1 MTALIIVDV
10 QNDFCPGGALAVP
23 DGDAVVPVIN
33 DLMPRFPLIVATQD
47 WHPADHCSFTP
58 QGGIWP
64 PHCVAGTPGAE
75 LHAELDIRS
84 VGLRVRKATTPD
96 ADAYSG
102 FQGTDLTEQL
112 RARDVDSVAVVGLA
126 TDYCV
131 KATAL
136 DAKAAGLSVT
146 VYPDACRA
154 VDVKPG
160 DGDRALDEMRA
171 AGISIGL
178 NRNV

>member
-1 MTALIIVDV
+1 MKALIVVDV
-10 QNDFCPGGALAVP
+10 QNDFCPGGTLAVP
-23 DGDAVVPVIN
+23 NGDAVVPAIN
-33 DLMPRFPLIVATQD
+33 RLMNRFPLIVATQD
-47 WHPADHCSFTP
+47 WHPANHCSFVE

-75 LHAELDIRS
+75 LHPDLRADS
-84 VGLRVRKATTPD
+84 VALRVRKATTPE

-102 FQGTDLTEQL
+102 FQGTDLAEQL
-112 RARDVDSVAVVGLA
+112 RSRGADEVAVVGLA

-136 DAKAAGLSVT
+136 DAKAAGFGVT
-146 VYPDACRA
+146 VYADACRS
-154 VDVKPG
+154 VDVNAG

-171 AGISIGL
+171 AGVTIEDS
-178 NRNV
+178 